1 MFYLNRPIT
10 NQNYFDLLLLPLFL
24 SVFFSSIHSTLF
36 QGNWTG
42 KVTEPGIL
50 TTWLRYCGLC
60 ILMCVGFSCINE
72 FLISGFCNI
81 LLPVPSLKIQWIQS
95 IPISKSF
102 QLDLNSED
110 RNVIEQRI
118 SKWSTSCL
126 QTVTRTQ
133 YQYQNTC

>member
-10 NQNYFDLLLLPLFL
+10 NQNYFDLLLLQLFL

-36 QGNWTG
+36 QGNR
-42 KVTEPGIL
+42 KPKPEVL
-50 TTWLRYCGLC
+50 TTLLRYCGLC
-60 ILMCVGFSCINE
+60 IMMCVGFSCINE